1 MKLYLFCNR
10 ITGAML
16 KRNSPK
22 VDKMKL
28 LRLLA
33 ATLSLFAGQLFAQS
47 EKEKAE
53 EIIAGEGVLVEQRG
67 MSARLVAPLSP
78 AELEVL
84 LIGNTAEIRTP
95 EGEREYEYHRPN
107 HLTFYLTPYSEGRVV
122 EGIWYFNGSLMCW
135 YYSQSHCKQMWSTDS
150 PDVIAEVFPGSNV
163 VRQLWRVTAGDSM
176 NLRALSNAVAI

>member
-1 MKLYLFCNR
+1 MKLYLFSNR

-95 EGEREYEYHRPN
+95 EGEREYEYHR
-107 HLTFYLTPYSEGRVV
+107 LT
-122 EGIWYFNGSLMCW
+122 I
-135 YYSQSHCKQMWSTDS
+135 S
-150 PDVIAEVFPGSNV
+150 PF
-163 VRQLWRVTAGDSM
+163 T
-176 NLRALSNAVAI
+176 